1 MRILTVGNMYP
12 PHHLGGYEITWR
24 SSVEHL
30 RAAGHEVSVLT
41 TGFRRGTAPQ
51 GEEPGVHR
59 ELRWYWH
66 EHRFPRIGLRAR
78 IALERHNA
86 EVLER
91 QLDNARAHI
100 VCWWAMGG
108 MSLGLIEAVRRRGL
122 PAVGVVGD
130 DWMVYA
136 PNVDAWHRFAA
147 RRPLG
152 PPLARAVGLPGNVD
166 LSRSAL
172 WLFNSERT
180 RAAAL
185 ELGLDP
191 RAARVAN
198 PGIDAGLFRPAEE
211 RPWQWRLACV
221 GRIDPRKGLTLAVDA
236 LAELPEAVLQIVGAG
251 DDEHRSEL
259 LERARG
265 LGVADR
271 LELREA
277 QRTEVADVYS
287 AADAILF
294 PVLWQEP
301 WGLTPLE
308 AMACGRPV
316 VASGRGGSGEYLRDG
331 DNCLIADPD
340 AGGPALARALERLAG
355 DESLRGRLR
364 EGGLATAAR
373 FTEEAYN
380 RRIEAALEEVTG
392 RAPAATGG
400 PR

>member
-1 MRILTVGNMYP
+1 MYP

-24 SSVEHL
+24 SSVEQL
-30 RAAGHEVSVLT
+30 RGAGHEVSVLT
-41 TGFRRGTAPQ
+41 TDFRRAGVEE
-51 GEEPGVHR
+51 GDEPGVHR

-86 EVLER
+86 AVLGR
-91 QLDNARAHI
+91 QLENARPDA

-108 MSLGLIEAVRRRGL
+108 MSLGLIELVRRRGL

-130 DWMVYA
+130 DWMAYG
-136 PNVDAWHRFAA
+136 PKVDAWHRVAA
-147 RRPLG
+147 HRPLG
-152 PPLARAVGLPGNVD
+152 GPLARAAGLPATVE

-198 PGIDAGLFRPAEE
+198 PGIDTGLFRPARP
-211 RPWQWRLACV
+211 RPWGWRLACV
-221 GRIDPRKGLTLAVDA
+221 GRIDPRKGLELAVDA
-236 LAELPEAVLQIVGAG
+236 LAELPEAVLRIAGAG
-251 DDEHRSEL
+251 DDGHASEL
-259 LERARG
+259 LERAHR
-265 LGVADR
+265 LGVHDR

-277 QRTEVADVYS
+277 PRDQVADVYG
-287 AADAILF
+287 AADAVLF
-294 PVLWQEP
+294 PVLWPEP

-316 VASGRGGSGEYLRDG
+316 VASGRGGSAEYLRDG
-331 DNCLIADPD
+331 ENCLIADPE
-340 AGGPALARALERLAG
+340 AGGGALARALERLAG
-355 DESLRGRLR
+355 DEALRGRLR
-364 EGGLATAAR
+364 AGGLATAAR
-373 FTEEAYN
+373 FSEGDYN
-380 RRIEAALEEVTG
+380 RRIEAALEEVAE
-392 RAPAATGG
+392 RAPATARG
-400 PR
+400 RS